1 MLALFLLVLVIAPFA
16 AWGLWPE
23 RNADG
28 TPFTGVFPLAVDEH
42 GRPTSPSL
50 TGDTRR

>member
-1 MLALFLLVLVIAPFA
+1 MLGAFLLSLAVIPFA
-16 AWGLWPE
+16 VWGLWPE
-23 RNADG
+23 RCDG
-28 TPFTGVFPLAVDEH
+28 VYPLSVDEH

>member
-1 MLALFLLVLVIAPFA
+1 MLGLALTLLGLAPFA
-16 AWGLWPE
+16 VWGLWPE
-23 RNADG
+23 RNPDG
-28 TPFTGVFPLAVDEH
+28 TPFTGVTPLAVDEH